1 MILKNYI
8 VIEDKA
14 LEIEFE
20 IHSDDNTILNI
31 TGLSGKFKVYLDIP
45 GTDATYVIDKA
56 ITLVDAEKGL
66 CKVTLLDTDT
76 NINPAIYKYYLEIT
90 LDTNETKVFYQGSFT
105 VRGEDSTRIQEIRD
119 IYGLEFDNYNIQQGL
134 NYAHTEMLKYA
145 YEKQVLNIHT
155 NSKILKIPN
164 YVADANFDNIVDV
177 DDIDIL
183 QYQKNT
189 PYTVT
194 SLNVNVSSSVFDHPN
209 GNTLITM
216 DNNYPSDGYT
226 LQLTYYKVIDTF
238 ANLKPNINYIEELY
252 VIIYLFKNLPVYKL
266 QRGLKSR
273 TINDVTIDFD
283 QEGVSAAV
291 KQFNNQLYN
300 EIGKIKPIKITNV
313 LIPKGYNRANKDRW
327 WFK

>member
-273 TINDVTIDFD
+273 TINDVNIDFD

-313 LIPKGYNRANKDRW
+313 LIPKGYNRSNMNGW
-327 WFK
+327 